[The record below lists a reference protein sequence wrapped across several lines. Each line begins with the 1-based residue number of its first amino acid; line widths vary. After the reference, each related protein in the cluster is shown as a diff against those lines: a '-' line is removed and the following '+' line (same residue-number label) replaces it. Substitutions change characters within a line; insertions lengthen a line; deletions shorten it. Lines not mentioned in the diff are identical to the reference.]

1 MMIPDAPWIREA
13 ERRGTDYMYEF
24 LGLTAEETED
34 PDEEYGDEPSDY
46 DLEVGFD
53 PYEGCYTFD
62 C

>member
-1 MMIPDAPWIREA
+1 MIPDAPWIREA
-13 ERRGTDYMYEF
+13 EARGTDYMYEYVY
-24 LGLTAEETED
+24 GSEEPE
-34 PDEEYGDEPSDY
+34 DEEYDEDPCDY